1 MKGKPSNLP
10 DNPSGS
16 PQAALGSPYIGKGL
30 LVREDLLKRM
40 DRTDWHAGRLDFR
53 DPSMGRAHCGDIAEG
68 LLRRLTVVETFGDR
82 LVLRIINQLRAA
94 DRIAQPPP

>member
-1 MKGKPSNLP
+1 LKGKPSNLP

-16 PQAALGSPYIGKGL
+16 TQAALGSSYIGKGL

-53 DPSMGRAHCGDIAEG
+53 DPSMGRAHCEDIAEG
-68 LLRRLTVVETFGDR
+68 LRRRFSALAKIR
-82 LVLRIINQLRAA
+82 PKRRPHSRMLS
-94 DRIAQPPP
+94 